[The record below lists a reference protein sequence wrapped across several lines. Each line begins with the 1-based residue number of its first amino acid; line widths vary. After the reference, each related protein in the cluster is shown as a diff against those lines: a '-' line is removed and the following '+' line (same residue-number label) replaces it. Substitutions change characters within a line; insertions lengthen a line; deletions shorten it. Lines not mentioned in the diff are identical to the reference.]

1 MKKKINIQFIII
13 TIVAIITTV
22 SLSTFVFYKLF
33 KKEVMESIK
42 TNCELI
48 IDSDSEHIISQP
60 DNIRENAFGDC
71 INELRITL
79 IAADGT
85 AVYDS
90 DVATSAMENHKERP
104 EVIAAINNGYGE
116 AVRKSHTIDKN
127 SFYYAKRLD
136 NGYVLRVS
144 KEAGSITSVFLSVIP
159 IIGFICIILFIICIM
174 LSHFL
179 TKSIIQPIEDMAD
192 NLDSS
197 ENINVYK
204 ELNPFVDTIRKQHAD
219 IMRNAN
225 MRQEFTANV
234 SHELKTPLTS
244 ISGYSELIES
254 GMATNDDVIRFASEI
269 HKNSKRLLTLIND
282 ILRLSQL
289 DEATSDDVFE
299 KINIYDIAQ
308 SSVEMLQMTADKNN
322 VSITVSG
329 STQYIYA
336 NRQMMDEL
344 IYNLCDNAIR
354 YNNPGGSVHVSVTK
368 DNSDVI
374 VEVKDNGIGISKEN
388 QQRIFERFYRVDKSR
403 SKQTGGTGLGLAIVK
418 HIVARHENAR
428 LELESEEEK
437 GTTIRVIF
445 KTDNM

>member
-1 MKKKINIQFIII
+1 
-13 TIVAIITTV
+13 
-22 SLSTFVFYKLF
+22 
-33 KKEVMESIK
+33 
-42 TNCELI
+42 
-48 IDSDSEHIISQP
+48 
-60 DNIRENAFGDC
+60 
-71 INELRITL
+71 
-79 IAADGT
+79 
-85 AVYDS
+85 
-90 DVATSAMENHKERP
+90 
-104 EVIAAINNGYGE
+104 
-116 AVRKSHTIDKN
+116 
-127 SFYYAKRLD
+127 
-136 NGYVLRVS
+136 
-144 KEAGSITSVFLSVIP
+144 
-159 IIGFICIILFIICIM
+159 
-174 LSHFL
+174 
-179 TKSIIQPIEDMAD
+179 
-192 NLDSS
+192 
-197 ENINVYK
+197 
-204 ELNPFVDTIRKQHAD
+204 
-219 IMRNAN
+219 

-289 DEATSDDVFE
+289 DEATGDDVFE